1 MINIEENS
9 NIYEKKTAIGYSTI
23 AKHGT
28 IKIVSIMNFLQD
40 AASEHAHLMGIS
52 GFDLAKENLGWVIFR
67 YHIEIKNHPDWQ
79 EKIRVQTYRFPCKNL
94 YEIRVL
100 TITKDVQKNIKNEQ
114 ENFTSPEIKIKER
127 DNEFVN
133 AKGCWIMIN
142 KKNGRPVRL
151 SRFTDK
157 ELGFVD
163 TNKQSVIAD
172 VIIDKDS
179 AQEPLS
185 SKNIEVS
192 EKNEGLES
200 HFAEVIKP
208 ETIHYQLP
216 FKVRMHDLD
225 LNGHVNNAIFV
236 EWGVETV
243 PENILSKF
251 FPATIDVVFN
261 KESLYGDVIISH
273 TEIRQESGN
282 PFTLHSII
290 RQQDQ
295 AELARLNI
303 CWQVLPEKRLPFS
316 IITKEY
322 STSSSSE

>member
-1 MINIEENS
+1 MINIEDNS
-9 NIYEKKTAIGYSTI
+9 NIYEKETTIGYSTI

-40 AASEHAHLMGIS
+40 AASEHAHLIGIS

-79 EKIRVQTYRFPCKNL
+79 EAVRVKTYRFPCKNL

-100 TITKDVQKNIKNEQ
+100 TITKSGQ
-114 ENFTSPEIKIKER
+114 ENLDNGEGNFATTEIKKEES
-127 DNEFVN
+127 EFVN
-133 AKGCWIMIN
+133 AKGCWIMIS

-151 SRFTDK
+151 SRFVGKKLD
-157 ELGFVD
+157 FVD
-163 TNKQSVIAD
+163 TNKQSVIPYNKS
-172 VIIDKDS
+172 V
-179 AQEPLS
+179 QEAIS
-185 SKNIEVS
+185 SKNGDVS
-192 EKNEGLES
+192 DQNDGLEA
-200 HFAEVIKP
+200 HFSEVLKP

-273 TEIRQESGN
+273 TEIRQKSDN

-303 CWQVLPEKRLPFS
+303 CWQALPEKRLSLP
-316 IITKEY
+316 IVTK
-322 STSSSSE
+322 